1 MEVIG
6 IIAEYNPFHNGHLY
20 QINKIKERY
29 PDSIIIVVL
38 NGYFLQRGEM
48 SILSKE
54 EKINLALNY
63 GVNMVVELPF
73 VFGCQA
79 ADIFAE
85 TSIKLLNELKI
96 NKLIFGSESDN
107 INILEKI
114 AKKQIESDLDIKKY
128 LDEGMNYP
136 TALKK
141 ALNIEFDYNSPN
153 DLLGISYIKTILK
166 NNFNIKYES
175 IKRTNDYH
183 DIKSDEDIVS
193 ASNIRTKLKNKEAIS
208 KYIPFDVNKYNFKN
222 NNIFNYLKYEIITNK
237 NLDRILSVDEGL
249 DFKLKKE
256 IVKTNSCE
264 ELMTKVK
271 SKRYTYNRLNR
282 MFTHILVNL
291 LKEDAKLPLDYI
303 KILGFDEKGKKYL
316 NKIKKDITIPIYSN
330 KLESKIKDYELKVS
344 LIYDLINNTN
354 TYEFEIK
361 NKPIQKKDY

>member
-1 MEVIG
+1 MEIIG
-6 IIAEYNPFHNGHLY
+6 VIAEYNPFHNGHLY
-20 QINKIKERY
+20 QINKTRELY

-54 EKINLALNY
+54 EKTKLALDY
-63 GVNMVVELPF
+63 GVNIVIELPF

-79 ADIFAE
+79 ADTFAD
-85 TSIKLLNELKI
+85 TAIKLLHELKI
-96 NKLIFGSESDN
+96 TKLIFGSESDN
-107 INILEKI
+107 INTLEQI
-114 AKKQIESDLDIKKY
+114 ARKQINSQLDVKKY

-153 DLLGISYIKTILK
+153 DLLGISYIKSILK
-166 NNFNIKYES
+166 NKFNIKYES

-183 DIKSDEDIVS
+183 DIKSNEDIVS
-193 ASNIRTKLKNKEAIS
+193 ASNIRIKLKNKEDIS
-208 KYIPFDVNKYNFKN
+208 KYIPFNVNKYNFKN
-222 NNIFNYLKYEIITNK
+222 NDIFNYLKYEIITNK
-237 NLDRILSVDEGL
+237 NLDKILSVDEGL

-264 ELMTKVK
+264 ELIKKIK
-271 SKRYTYNRLNR
+271 SKRYTYNRINR
-282 MFTHILVNL
+282 MFIHILVNL

-316 NKIKKDITIPIYSN
+316 NKIKKDISLPVYSN
-330 KLESKIKDYELKVS
+330 SFESKIKDYELKVS
-344 LIYDLINNTN
+344 LIYDLLNNTN
-354 TYEFEIK
+354 TYEYEIK
-361 NKPIQKKDY
+361 NKPLIK